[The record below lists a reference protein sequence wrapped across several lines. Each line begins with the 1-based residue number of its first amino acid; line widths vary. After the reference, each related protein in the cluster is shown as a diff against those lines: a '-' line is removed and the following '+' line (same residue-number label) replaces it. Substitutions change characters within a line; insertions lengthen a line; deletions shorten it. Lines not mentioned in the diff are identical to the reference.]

1 MILDAIGVES
11 YQVRHKNRNFSI
23 GPLDQKIWR
32 NQVLQNLTLG
42 ANFFSTFLMGIFDPG
57 F

>member
-11 YQVRHKNRNFSI
+11 YQVLHKNRNFSI